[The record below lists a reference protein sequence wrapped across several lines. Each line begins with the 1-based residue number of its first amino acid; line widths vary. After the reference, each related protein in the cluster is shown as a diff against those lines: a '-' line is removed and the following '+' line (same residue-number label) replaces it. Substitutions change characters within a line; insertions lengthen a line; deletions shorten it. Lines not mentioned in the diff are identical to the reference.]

1 MKGIEFGTRPGPGA
15 KVAFYRLGSVW
26 AYVLPVGTTPP
37 YLAPRFGTQD
47 LFPRDPTIFVY
58 QIEPALEDVEP
69 ESKQKINL
77 NERNVPVP
85 PSTHATHAISL
96 SKSAMMAKWKPSSQ

>member
-47 LFPRDPTIFVY
+47 LFSCDPTIFIY

-69 ESKQKINL
+69 ESIQKPSL
-77 NERNVPVP
+77 DQRNVSSPL
-85 PSTHATHAISL
+85 STHATHAISL